1 MTFRRSALL
10 MGYGLQ
16 GRGALY
22 DLLKFGNFDEIRVLD
37 KNPELE
43 SLLSEQ
49 EGGSTRLVPLNVDIA
64 DQAAL
69 KRAMEGVGIVIC
81 LLPRDFALPM
91 AELAVEVG
99 VNYACA
105 SYLGSFS
112 SDEADR
118 ANQKKRLEKL
128 DGEARKKGLTV
139 LVQFGLDPGLDLL
152 LAGEAVRRFDEVHDF
167 YSYGAGFPE
176 LEAADNPLKYKFTW
190 TVEGVM
196 RSYFRPAR
204 VIREGNVVEISPERI
219 FFEDNIHRLSV
230 EGLGG
235 VLECFPN
242 GDSVSFA
249 ESLGVR
255 DSVRNFGRYVC
266 RWEGHCAFWRV
277 VTNSGFMRDKP
288 VYVGGEKVNGIS
300 FLASLYSS
308 EPQFFYRDEERDV
321 TLTRVDIRG
330 RASGKGRREVFQ
342 IIDRRDL
349 ETGFT
354 SMTRT
359 VGFVL
364 SLGAQM
370 VLDGNVGRA
379 GMVNPTELPY
389 EVTVKKLTQRG
400 ILVDHWV
407 EHQSDS

>member
-1 MTFRRSALL
+1 MNTIMLERSALL

-16 GRGALY
+16 GHGALY

-43 SLLSEQ
+43 TLLSKQ
-49 EGGSTRLVPLNVDIA
+49 ETGKTRLVPLNVDIA
-64 DQAAL
+64 DREAL
-69 KRAMEGVGIVIC
+69 RKAMADVNIVIC

-91 AELAVEVG
+91 AELAVEEG

-118 ANQKKRLEKL
+118 VNQKKRLEKL
-128 DGEARKKGLTV
+128 DLAARQKGLTV

-152 LAGEAVRRFDEVHDF
+152 LAGEAVRRFDEVEDF

-176 LEAADNPLKYKFTW
+176 LEAANNPLKYKFTW

-196 RSYFRPAR
+196 RSYYRPAQ
-204 VIREGNVVEISPERI
+204 VIREGNVVAIPPERI
-219 FFEDNIHRLSV
+219 FFEENIHPLV
-230 EGLGG
+230 VDELGG
-235 VLECFPN
+235 TLECFPN
-242 GDSVSFA
+242 GDAVSFA

-255 DSVRNFGRYVC
+255 NSAKNFGRYVC

-277 VTNSGFMRDKP
+277 MTNSGFMRDNP
-288 VYVGGEKVNGIS
+288 VSVGGTKVNSIS
-300 FLASLYSS
+300 FLTSLFSS
-308 EPQFFYRDEERDV
+308 ESKFFYKDNERDV
-321 TLTRVDIRG
+321 TLTRVDVRG
-330 RASGKGRREVFQ
+330 RASGKEKREVFQ

-370 VLDGNVGRA
+370 VLDGDVSA
-379 GMVNPTELPY
+379 CGMVTPIDLPY
-389 EVTVKKLTQRG
+389 DTTVEKLAQRK
-400 ILVDHWV
+400 IHVNHWV
-407 EHQSDS
+407 E